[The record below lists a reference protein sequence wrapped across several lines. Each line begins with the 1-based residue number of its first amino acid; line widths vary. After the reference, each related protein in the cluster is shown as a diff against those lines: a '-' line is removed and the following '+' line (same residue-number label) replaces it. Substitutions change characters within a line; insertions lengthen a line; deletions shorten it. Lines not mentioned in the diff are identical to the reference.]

1 MRSVAFLGG
10 DWMRKVSF
18 VKLSVFLKR
27 ARSECGK
34 TNLSILTCDEGCRR
48 AAGGLHEPRLMMG
61 ESAIGLTLL
70 RNSRESAQKG
80 LQWRSLAFE

>member
-48 AAGGLHEPRLMMG
+48 AA
-61 ESAIGLTLL
+61 
-70 RNSRESAQKG
+70 
-80 LQWRSLAFE
+80 